1 MPESPPVRR
10 LGAAAPFDSSVDE
23 ATWLS
28 TSPLKRSV
36 LLTHILPDRS
46 TPPGGSAGAVR
57 VRIAQRRSF
66 PDAGE
71 SQPKRRTPGGRAAST
86 GGGGSKWSTRNSAPL
101 PPETRLRQP
110 ATPRTARCGT
120 DGSTKDAIR
129 E

>member
-57 VRIAQRRSF
+57 VRLSKRLLF
-66 PDAGE
+66 PDAG
-71 SQPKRRTPGGRAAST
+71 QPSRSVQDTAPKTT
-86 GGGGSKWSTRNSAPL
+86 GTGVACPKWSTENAHTAATG
-101 PPETRLRQP
+101 TRLPQP
-110 ATPRTARCGT
+110 VH
-120 DGSTKDAIR
+120 R